1 MMPLAV
7 SVFVPALAQDV
18 VKLTTGKAAGEKV
31 TLQLNQLSRG
41 ATVDWGDGTS
51 VAVSATDDDLLTVQG
66 TVQGSGVITVSS
78 NSKIRTLV
86 CSGNSLTALDVSGAP
101 NLLSLYCQDN
111 ELTALDISGCAK
123 LTDLNCARNQI
134 AKIKVTASTN
144 PLLENINVSGNGMSS
159 TTGSGT
165 TFSLGNES
173 LQHIDISNN
182 SFSTISFNSKNKN
195 VDVLK
200 CSNNNVKRLSLSIPS
215 NISVVMANGNN
226 ISTFTLNA
234 DGAPQLRQL
243 FLDGNSI
250 KSLDL
255 SESSDIQYLS
265 VADNALTKM
274 TLPSK
279 KKFYAISCANNNLTG
294 ASLPTTNYKP
304 ANFSYL
310 PQDLT
315 VDISS
320 KLKKSS
326 TGSYYL
332 TLCPSYND
340 RLEDD
345 YQLDLSDWAK
355 DTDGSRVTLAFYGA
369 NGTEDFAELEKA
381 STSNKEGDY
390 FPQTTSANYGKAS
403 FLKSF
408 DHVYVTLTAKSYP
421 DLVSQTTGF
430 KVTDSTTGI
439 GQASVSE
446 RLAVSASQGVLRL
459 SSQEGVFVRV
469 FSTEGKLVW
478 QGHVEGAPVEMQLSK
493 GVYVVNGQKVV
504 L

>member
-1 MMPLAV
+1 MKRKKLLVFMMSLAV

-66 TVQGSGVITVSS
+66 VVQGNGVITVSS
-78 NSKIRTLV
+78 NSKIRTLI

-111 ELTALDISGCAK
+111 ELAALDISGCPK

-215 NISVVMANGNN
+215 DISVVMANGNS

-255 SESSDIQYLS
+255 SESSDLQYLS
-265 VADNALTKM
+265 VAGDALTKM

-279 KKFYAISCANNNLTG
+279 KKLYAISCANNNLTG

-310 PQDLT
+310 PQNLT

-326 TGSYYL
+326 AGGYYL
-332 TLCPSYND
+332 TLCPS
-340 RLEDD
+340 
-345 YQLDLSDWAK
+345 
-355 DTDGSRVTLAFYGA
+355 
-369 NGTEDFAELEKA
+369 
-381 STSNKEGDY
+381 
-390 FPQTTSANYGKAS
+390 
-403 FLKSF
+403 
-408 DHVYVTLTAKSYP
+408 
-421 DLVSQTTGF
+421 
-430 KVTDSTTGI
+430 
-439 GQASVSE
+439 
-446 RLAVSASQGVLRL
+446 
-459 SSQEGVFVRV
+459 
-469 FSTEGKLVW
+469 
-478 QGHVEGAPVEMQLSK
+478 
-493 GVYVVNGQKVV
+493 
-504 L
+504 